1 MREELLALKRQIEHS
16 AKPPPTNRPPQVETH
31 GRQPL
36 PAGSATATA
45 TPATVTPSWSA
56 LPSEIQQILPERK
69 VSVLAYSALPERRFI
84 VLNGD
89 RMGEGERSREG
100 LQVHQIRSDGV
111 VFEFRDHYFFD
122 SAYR

>member
-1 MREELLALKRQIEHS
+1 MGD
-16 AKPPPTNRPPQVETH
+16 NRS
-31 GRQPL
+31 RLDQPL
-36 PAGSATATA
+36 PPLP
-45 TPATVTPSWSA
+45 PATVTPWSA